1 MDIRNFFF
9 SFRSYTPVPIGVMII
24 YFARP
29 ENTYF
34 FGGITLLIAGELI
47 RIWAVSHAGGET
59 RTRNVG
65 ATRLCTSGPY
75 AFVRNPLYVGN
86 MLMYLGIVFIAGAT
100 SVLLMA
106 ATTFSF
112 FLIQYSLIISLEE
125 ERLDELFG
133 QEYSRYKENVPAV
146 FPRIR
151 KWGGSKSRKPTSI
164 INTLKTEKRT
174 LQNVAAV
181 LILIFIRTQY
191 YNG

>member
-9 SFRSYTPVPIGVMII
+9 TYRSYTPIPLGAMII

-34 FGGITLLIAGELI
+34 FGGATLLVAGELI

-65 ATRLCTSGPY
+65 ATKLCTSGPY
-75 AFVRNPLYVGN
+75 AFVRNPLYAGN
-86 MLMYLGIVFIAGAT
+86 MLMYLGIVFIAEAA

-133 QEYSRYKENVPAV
+133 QKYSLYKENVPAI
-146 FPRIR
+146 FPRISR
-151 KWGGSKSRKPTSI
+151 WSGSKDRTPARI
-164 INTLKTEKRT
+164 INTIKTEKRT
-174 LQNVAAV
+174 LQNVVAV

-191 YNG
+191 Y

>member
-9 SFRSYTPVPIGVMII
+9 TFRSYTPIPIGAMII

-34 FGGITLLIAGELI
+34 SGGITLLLTGELI
-47 RIWAVSHAGGET
+47 RMWAVSYAGGET

-65 ATRLCTSGPY
+65 ATTLCTSGPY
-75 AFVRNPLYVGN
+75 AFVRNPLYAGN
-86 MLMYLGIVFIAGAT
+86 MLMYLGIVFIAEAA

-125 ERLDELFG
+125 EKLDELFG
-133 QEYSRYKENVPAV
+133 QEYSLYKENVPAI
-146 FPRIR
+146 FPRISR
-151 KWGGSKSRKPTSI
+151 WDGSKNRKPAKI
-164 INTLKTEKRT
+164 INIIKTEKRT

-191 YNG
+191 Y

>member
-1 MDIRNFFF
+1 
-9 SFRSYTPVPIGVMII
+9 MII

-34 FGGITLLIAGELI
+34 YGGTTLLLAGELI
-47 RIWAVSHAGGET
+47 RMWAVSYAGGET

-65 ATRLCTSGPY
+65 ATKLCTSGPY
-75 AFVRNPLYVGN
+75 AFVRNPLYAGN
-86 MLMYLGIVFIAGAT
+86 MLMYLGIVFIAEAT

-133 QEYSRYKENVPAV
+133 QEYSRYKENVPAI
-146 FPRIR
+146 FPRISR
-151 KWGGSKSRKPTSI
+151 WGGSKNRKPMKI
-164 INTLKTEKRT
+164 INTIKTEKRT
-174 LQNVAAV
+174 LQNVV
-181 LILIFIRTQY
+181 FMLILIFVRTQY
-191 YNG
+191 Y

>member
-9 SFRSYTPVPIGVMII
+9 TFRSYTPIPIGVMII

-34 FGGITLLIAGELI
+34 SGGITLLLIGELT
-47 RIWAVSHAGGET
+47 RMWAVSYAGGET

-65 ATRLCTSGPY
+65 ATKLCTSGPY

-86 MLMYLGIVFIAGAT
+86 MLMYLGIVFIAEAT

-133 QEYSRYKENVPAV
+133 QEYSRYKENVPAI
-146 FPRIR
+146 FPRISR
-151 KWGGSKSRKPTSI
+151 WDGSQNRKPMKI
-164 INTLKTEKRT
+164 INTIKTEKRT
-174 LQNVAAV
+174 LQNVVFV
-181 LILIFIRTQY
+181 LILIFVRTQY
-191 YNG
+191 Y

>member
-9 SFRSYTPVPIGVMII
+9 TFRSYTPIPVGAMII

-29 ENTYF
+29 QNTYF
-34 FGGITLLIAGELI
+34 FSGITLLLTGELI
-47 RIWAVSHAGGET
+47 RMWAVSYAGGET

-86 MLMYLGIVFIAGAT
+86 MLMYLGIVFIAEAT

-125 ERLDELFG
+125 EKLDELFG
-133 QEYSRYKENVPAV
+133 QEYSLYKENVPAI
-146 FPRIR
+146 FPRINR
-151 KWGGSKSRKPTSI
+151 WDGSKNRKPAKI
-164 INTLKTEKRT
+164 INIIKTEKRT

-191 YNG
+191 Y

>member
-1 MDIRNFFF
+1 
-9 SFRSYTPVPIGVMII
+9 MII
-24 YFARP
+24 YFVRS

-34 FGGITLLIAGELI
+34 FAGATLLLAGELI

-65 ATRLCTSGPY
+65 ATKLCTSGPY
-75 AFVRNPLYVGN
+75 AFVRNPLYAGN
-86 MLMYLGIVFIAGAT
+86 MLMYLGIVFIAEAA

-133 QEYSRYKENVPAV
+133 QEYARYKENVPAV
-146 FPRIR
+146 FPRISR
-151 KWGGSKSRKPTSI
+151 WSGSKDRTPARI
-164 INTLKTEKRT
+164 INTIKTEKRT
-174 LQNVAAV
+174 LQNVVAV

-191 YNG
+191 Y

>member
-1 MDIRNFFF
+1 
-9 SFRSYTPVPIGVMII
+9 MII

-34 FGGITLLIAGELI
+34 SGGITLLLTGELI
-47 RIWAVSHAGGET
+47 RLWAVSYAGGET

-65 ATRLCTSGPY
+65 ASKLCTSGPY
-75 AFVRNPLYVGN
+75 AFVRNPLYTGN
-86 MLMYLGIVFIAGAT
+86 MLMYLGIVFIAEAA

-125 ERLDELFG
+125 EKLDELFG
-133 QEYSRYKENVPAV
+133 QEYSLYKENVPAI
-146 FPRIR
+146 FPRISR
-151 KWGGSKSRKPTSI
+151 WDGSKNRKPAKI
-164 INTLKTEKRT
+164 INTIKTEKRT
-174 LQNVAAV
+174 LQNVVVV

-191 YNG
+191 Y

>member
-1 MDIRNFFF
+1 MGIRNFFF
-9 SFRSYTPVPIGVMII
+9 TFRSYTPIPIGAMII

-34 FGGITLLIAGELI
+34 YGGITLLLSGELI
-47 RIWAVSHAGGET
+47 RMWAVSYAGGET

-75 AFVRNPLYVGN
+75 AFVRNPLYAGN
-86 MLMYLGIVFIAGAT
+86 MLMYLGIVFIAGAA

-133 QEYSRYKENVPAV
+133 QKYSLYKENVPAI
-146 FPRIR
+146 FPRISR
-151 KWGGSKSRKPTSI
+151 WSGSKDRTPARI
-164 INTLKTEKRT
+164 INTIKTEKRT
-174 LQNVAAV
+174 LQNVVAV
-181 LILIFIRTQY
+181 LIMIFIRTQY
-191 YNG
+191 Y

>member
-1 MDIRNFFF
+1 VDIRNFFF
-9 SFRSYTPVPIGVMII
+9 TYRSYTPIPLGAMII

-34 FGGITLLIAGELI
+34 FGGATLLVAGELI

-59 RTRNVG
+59 RTRNIG
-65 ATRLCTSGPY
+65 ATKLCTSGPY
-75 AFVRNPLYVGN
+75 AFVRNPLYAGN
-86 MLMYLGIVFIAGAT
+86 MLMYLGIVFIAEAT

-112 FLIQYSLIISLEE
+112 FLVQYSLIISLEE

-133 QEYSRYKENVPAV
+133 QEYSLYKENVPAI
-146 FPRIR
+146 FPRISR
-151 KWGGSKSRKPTSI
+151 WSGSKDRSPARI
-164 INTLKTEKRT
+164 INTIKTEKRT
-174 LQNVAAV
+174 LQNVVAV

-191 YNG
+191 Y

>member
-9 SFRSYTPVPIGVMII
+9 TFRSYTPIPIGVMII

-34 FGGITLLIAGELI
+34 FGGITLLLAGELI
-47 RIWAVSHAGGET
+47 RMWAVSYAGGET

-65 ATRLCTSGPY
+65 ATKLCTSGPY
-75 AFVRNPLYVGN
+75 AFVRNPLYTGN
-86 MLMYLGIVFIAGAT
+86 MLMYLGIVFIAEAA

-125 ERLDELFG
+125 EKLDELFG
-133 QEYSRYKENVPAV
+133 QEYSLYKENVPAI
-146 FPRIR
+146 FPRISR
-151 KWGGSKSRKPTSI
+151 WDGSKNRKPAKI
-164 INTLKTEKRT
+164 INIIKTEKRT

-191 YNG
+191 Y